1 MTTQR
6 WHRRGE
12 GAQSVV
18 ETALVLPFLIV
29 LALGF
34 AGAILVMDAT
44 TELRAATG
52 LATSSAFSAPYGAAD
67 QALHNIADTFEHS
80 VHGPFFVPGSLR
92 ISCPPSRGNEYLYS
106 STYQPNTVVSCQSN
120 ATVSFSSSL
129 IGLVWRWNLALRQDA
144 QLAVPPFRQCAAGV
158 KC

>member
-1 MTTQR
+1 M
-6 WHRRGE
+6 
-12 GAQSVV
+12 V

-52 LATSSAFSAPYGAAD
+52 LATSSAFGAPYGATQ
-67 QALHNIADTFEHS
+67 QALYDINDTFQRS
-80 VHGPFFVPGSLR
+80 VQGSFFVPGSLR
-92 ISCPPSRGNEYLYS
+92 ISCPSSDGNQYLYAA
-106 STYQPNTVVSCQSN
+106 TYQPGTVVSCHGSG
-120 ATVSFSSSL
+120 TLSFSGSI
-129 IGLVWRWNLALRQDA
+129 IGLVWRWPVTLVQDA

-158 KC
+158 VC